1 MLQNHFNS
9 MKEKI
14 NAYFAV
20 LLITIFGAGAASII
34 VRVANTDTMTSM
46 YAYDGTYTP
55 PVHE

>member
-1 MLQNHFNS
+1 MNS

-34 VRVANTDTMTSM
+34 VHVANIDTTTSV
-46 YAYDGTYTP
+46 YAYDGTYIP
-55 PVHE
+55 PTHKK

>member
-1 MLQNHFNS
+1 MHRTMNS

-34 VRVANTDTMTSM
+34 VHVANIDTTTSV
-46 YAYDGTYTP
+46 YAYDGTYIP
-55 PVHE
+55 PTHKK

>member
-1 MLQNHFNS
+1 

-20 LLITIFGAGAASII
+20 LLITVFGAGAASII
-34 VRVANTDTMTSM
+34 VHVASADTMTSM

-55 PVHE
+55 PLHKK